1 MSSVFL
7 AIFTCASRFSS
18 VYTITASVP
27 EDMRT
32 KQIEAGCPVVLQ
44 CVVSDPD
51 ACVYWYKEEMQLT
64 SNSGLEILSDGN
76 TRTLIIQSAELHHSG
91 LYRCTTQDDV
101 IEFQVEIK
109 VVFCETT
116 VELSCIPQASS
127 TRDTLL

>member
-1 MSSVFL
+1 
-7 AIFTCASRFSS
+7 
-18 VYTITASVP
+18 
-27 EDMRT
+27 MRT

-109 VVFCETT
+109 GDFALLLLRLLFFCNSSPSFQVPLT
-116 VELSCIPQASS
+116 IPASIIHF
-127 TRDTLL
+127 DGLIY